1 MKVSIATERG
11 EEQVDLSKPIA
22 IHIPIQNG
30 KGVCAWYVA
39 PATISP
45 VRQGNFA
52 GSIEKGAAVNFND
65 ITFNP
70 HAHGTHTEC
79 VGHILAGNYM
89 VLDSLK
95 QYFFE
100 SLLVTVAPVAT
111 RKDLVITKEILVA
124 AIGDKEVP
132 QALIIRTLPNEVSKL
147 LKQYS
152 HSNPAYLSE
161 GAAIYIRELGVSHL
175 LIDLP
180 SVDKESDGGALLAH
194 KAFWNLEGAIRTHAT
209 ITEFVFVPD
218 SVLDGFYFL
227 QLGLAPFVNDASP
240 STVFLYTFENK

>member
-1 MKVSIATERG
+1 MKVLITTERG
-11 EEQVDLSKPIA
+11 EKQVDLSKPIG
-22 IHIPIQNG
+22 IHIPIENG
-30 KGVCAWYVA
+30 KGVCAWYAA
-39 PATISP
+39 PASISP
-45 VRQGNFA
+45 AHQGNFV

-65 ITFNP
+65 ISFNP

-79 VGHILAGNYM
+79 VGHILAGNYT
-89 VLDSLK
+89 VLDSLN

-100 SLLVTVAPVAT
+100 SLLVTVAPVFT
-111 RKDLVITKEILVA
+111 REDLVITKEILVA
-124 AIGDKEVP
+124 AIGDKDVP

-161 GAAIYIRELGVSHL
+161 QAAIYIKELGVSHL
-175 LIDLP
+175 FIDLP
-180 SVDKESDGGALLAH
+180 SIDKEFDGGAILAH
-194 KAFWNLEGAIRTHAT
+194 KAFWNVGGTLRIHAT

-218 SVLDGFYFL
+218 TILDNYYFL

-240 STVFLYTFENK
+240 STVLLYPFENK